1 MNYGMHLSVLPPG
14 HGRAAGYVS
23 EVGSNVMGKYEAPF
37 AAR

>member
-14 HGRAAGYVS
+14 HGRAAGCVS
-23 EVGSNVMGKYEAPF
+23 EVGSNVMGKDEAPF